1 MISFQR
7 ISETGIMV
15 SEPSIYRS
23 DNDFSEDE
31 KSSLFLLEIWEKQS
45 FFLENGGKSGLCCK
59 RFHRFAFTFWNGIF
73 IMQSDKTKAV
83 RRITGQKMMKQ
94 CECKERAKRNT
105 GFAGGIMGKKKE
117 DYIINIEH
125 LNKQFI
131 VDKKPIEVLR
141 DINLQIRK
149 GEFITIV
156 GHSGCGKSTLLKI
169 MCGLVDYEDG
179 IVERNGHAVV
189 GPGPKCGMVFQD
201 HRLLPWLKIKDNV
214 GFGLKHLSKEERN
227 EKVEK
232 HLKLVGLEDFANSY
246 PAQLSGG
253 MSQRAAIA
261 RGLANNP
268 TILLLDEPFGALDA
282 LTRIQM
288 QEEILRIQREEN
300 TTMVMITHD
309 IDEAIYLGDR
319 IVIMSARPGE
329 IREIMK
335 VDPVES
341 KKRGGTVFAGYR
353 KKIFNYFFEN
363 KEEEEHEL
371 DYAI

>member
-1 MISFQR
+1 M
-7 ISETGIMV
+7 
-15 SEPSIYRS
+15 
-23 DNDFSEDE
+23 NKDE
-31 KSSLFLLEIWEKQS
+31 E
-45 FFLENGGKSGLCCK
+45 
-59 RFHRFAFTFWNGIF
+59 
-73 IMQSDKTKAV
+73 
-83 RRITGQKMMKQ
+83 
-94 CECKERAKRNT
+94 
-105 GFAGGIMGKKKE
+105 
-117 DYIINIEH
+117 YIINVRH

-149 GEFITIV
+149 GEFVTIV

-169 MCGLVDYEDG
+169 MCGLVDYKDG

-214 GFGLKHLSKEERN
+214 GFGLKHLSKEERE

-232 HLKLVGLEDFANSY
+232 HLKLVGLEEFSNSY
-246 PAQLSGG
+246 PSQLSGG

-288 QEEILRIQREEN
+288 QNEILRIQKEEN

-329 IREIMK
+329 IMEIMH
-335 VDPVES
+335 VDPIES
-341 KKRGGTVFAGYR
+341 RRRGGTVFAGYR
-353 KKIFNYFFEN
+353 KKIFHYFFEN
-363 KEEEEHEL
+363 TEDEEKDQEL
-371 DYAI
+371 RYAI